1 MVLTRLPLTITGR
14 RLPPGLCACTAS
26 SIPQLQNAMPVAAA
40 PLSKFRRVVIPISSL
55 VRSGL
60 YS

>member
-1 MVLTRLPLTITGR
+1 MVLTRLPLTITGKR
-14 RLPPGLCACTAS
+14 CPPGCCAWTAS
-26 SIPQLQNAMPVAAA
+26 SPQLQNVMPVAAA
-40 PLSKFRRVVIPISSL
+40 VPLRKSLRVAIPISSL